1 MDMVSRRSI
10 TNSNGN
16 KESADKK
23 AGHGGSQA
31 KVKEVFVGDNHDDAD
46 DDAND
51 ADDAGDADNNADK
64 GVDADDALSAARR
77 MSRRCSPVT
86 TTAGFH

>member
-1 MDMVSRRSI
+1 MASKRSI

-16 KESADKK
+16 KESADKRS
-23 AGHGGSQA
+23 GHGGSQE
-31 KVKEVFVGDNHDDAD
+31 KVKEVFTDDNHDDAD
-46 DDAND
+46 NDD
-51 ADDAGDADNNADK
+51 DADNAEN
-64 GVDADDALSAARR
+64 ADDALSAARR